1 MGCKRNWEVGGG
13 PSLCL
18 LSAYTSV
25 FFSLY
30 CPFSLLLHHMRKCGC
45 TLVNQV
51 SSYIERQTG
60 CLRIPIPNSWER
72 VTASPLSITSQKKE
86 GLIPAGHV
94 KGELFTA
101 RHPRRVIFFFFF
113 FWQVVFFLDL
123 RFDYASRKPF
133 FLFLLKWNR
142 AQTLTWDAFSFESLL
157 SHLIT
162 GQCWNNHLTSLVF
175 NALDYNDTHSEG
187 DCEWGMIPLFWSTRF
202 TVCSQ

>member
-113 FWQVVFFLDL
+113 F
-123 RFDYASRKPF
+123 
-133 FLFLLKWNR
+133 
-142 AQTLTWDAFSFESLL
+142 
-157 SHLIT
+157 
-162 GQCWNNHLTSLVF
+162 LTSSILFGFEIWLCFKKAIFSIFTEMEQSTDFDMRCIFFWVF
-175 NALDYNDTHSEG
+175 A
-187 DCEWGMIPLFWSTRF
+187 
-202 TVCSQ
+202 